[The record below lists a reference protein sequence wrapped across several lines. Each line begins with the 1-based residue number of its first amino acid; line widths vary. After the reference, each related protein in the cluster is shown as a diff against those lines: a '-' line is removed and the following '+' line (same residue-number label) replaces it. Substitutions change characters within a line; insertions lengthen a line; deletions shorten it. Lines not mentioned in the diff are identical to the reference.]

1 MAATYTYA
9 ARYEAQARCATP
21 LRTGGI
27 DGDTERVLRSWD
39 GTALLQGSSIAGALR
54 EHLAALDPDMAEKLF
69 GSQKQSGRLIV
80 SDGVF
85 DADAQCQTRPRLRI
99 DGATGT
105 AAEGGKFDV
114 AHLAADSRFSFTLT
128 WLGLT
133 RDEGELRAVEGLLA
147 ALHSGQIRLGGQKS
161 GGFGRV
167 SLTVRR
173 RCFDL
178 TDPADRR
185 AWLADEPADELLTLP
200 EETGGGRVTF
210 VLTGRA
216 DSLLIRSGAPLEN
229 GERRGAYTPN
239 LTENGRPVLPGSSIK
254 GAVRARAEQIAAA
267 LGLSKGR
274 TEALFGRG
282 AGAEDNGLPGQVF
295 FEDGVIT
302 QPQKKQISRIRI
314 NRFTGGVIR
323 GGLFTEEPLRCDLEL
338 RISAPDAPADCGL
351 LLYALRD
358 LGAGLYNLGSG
369 GAIGRGYV
377 QVDRLTATLSDGR
390 RASLTFDR
398 ERRCTAEDPED
409 IFKTWLGAL
418 EEERT

>member
-1 MAATYTYA
+1 
-9 ARYEAQARCATP
+9 
-21 LRTGGI
+21 
-27 DGDTERVLRSWD
+27 
-39 GTALLQGSSIAGALR
+39 
-54 EHLAALDPDMAEKLF
+54 MAERLF
-69 GSQKQSGRLIV
+69 GSQKQSGHLIV

-85 DADAQCQTRPRLRI
+85 DADAQCQTRSRLRI
-99 DGATGT
+99 DRATGT
-105 AAEGGKFDV
+105 AAAGGKFDV

-133 RDEGELRAVEGLLA
+133 RGEGELRAVEGLLA

-167 SLTVRR
+167 RLTVRR

-351 LLYALRD
+351 LLHALRD

>member
-1 MAATYTYA
+1 M
-9 ARYEAQARCATP
+9 
-21 LRTGGI
+21 
-27 DGDTERVLRSWD
+27 
-39 GTALLQGSSIAGALR
+39 
-54 EHLAALDPDMAEKLF
+54 
-69 GSQKQSGRLIV
+69 
-80 SDGVF
+80 
-85 DADAQCQTRPRLRI
+85 
-99 DGATGT
+99 
-105 AAEGGKFDV
+105 
-114 AHLAADSRFSFTLT
+114 
-128 WLGLT
+128 
-133 RDEGELRAVEGLLA
+133 EGLLA

-167 SLTVRR
+167 RLTVRR

-267 LGLSKGR
+267 LGLPQTR

>member
-1 MAATYTYA
+1 M
-9 ARYEAQARCATP
+9 
-21 LRTGGI
+21 
-27 DGDTERVLRSWD
+27 RSWD
-39 GTALLQGSSIAGALR
+39 GTALLQGSSIAGAMR
-54 EHLAALDPDMAEKLF
+54 EHLAASDAGMAERLF
-69 GSQKQSGRLIV
+69 GSQKQSGHLIV

-85 DADAQCQTRPRLRI
+85 DADAQCQTRSRLRI
-99 DGATGT
+99 DRATGT
-105 AAEGGKFDV
+105 AAAGGKFDV

-133 RDEGELRAVEGLLA
+133 RSEGELRAVEGLLA

-167 SLTVRR
+167 RLTVRR

-229 GERRGAYTPN
+229 GER
-239 LTENGRPVLPGSSIK
+239 
-254 GAVRARAEQIAAA
+254 
-267 LGLSKGR
+267 
-274 TEALFGRG
+274 RG

>member
-27 DGDTERVLRSWD
+27 DGDTERILRSWD
-39 GTALLQGSSIAGALR
+39 GTALIQGSSIAGAMR

-85 DADAQCQTRPRLRI
+85 DADAQCQTRSRLRI
-99 DGATGT
+99 DRATGT
-105 AAEGGKFDV
+105 AAAGGKFDV

-167 SLTVRR
+167 RLTVRR

-254 GAVRARAEQIAAA
+254 GAQCGPGRSRSRRRWACP
-267 LGLSKGR
+267 KGGQR
-274 TEALFGRG
+274 PCL
-282 AGAEDNGLPGQVF
+282 AGGP
-295 FEDGVIT
+295 
-302 QPQKKQISRIRI
+302 
-314 NRFTGGVIR
+314 
-323 GGLFTEEPLRCDLEL
+323 
-338 RISAPDAPADCGL
+338 
-351 LLYALRD
+351 
-358 LGAGLYNLGSG
+358 
-369 GAIGRGYV
+369 
-377 QVDRLTATLSDGR
+377 GR
-390 RASLTFDR
+390 RTTVCPDRYFLRMALSPSPRKSRSAASAS
-398 ERRCTAEDPED
+398 TALP
-409 IFKTWLGAL
+409 AA
-418 EEERT
+418 